1 MDAEVQAFWSRL
13 PVQAHSKAVLLGER
27 LKPNISRFGEAVVSA
42 VLKVKAPSVHRAAQ
56 HQTPP
61 PYSFRCR
68 RRAALPAKCLPRH
81 FPEAPAE
88 GKIIVIAC
96 GKAAAGMAKATERHY
111 EWRDTP
117 AQLTGI
123 AITRYGFGEPLK
135 MLRLVEAG
143 HPVPDEASE
152 HAAVEAMKLAR
163 LAQPDDLILFL
174 ISAGASALCA
184 APAGDVTLA
193 EKQALT
199 KALLNSGA
207 RIHEMNCVRKHISR
221 CKGGRLAA
229 CAAAATLVTLAISD
243 TPGDEPET
251 IGSGPTCPDPT
262 TLAEAR
268 RIISKYRIDIPP
280 SIRWA
285 LADAANETPKPGDPI
300 FAKAR
305 FELVATGRDSLLAA
319 GELARGLGFDVIM
332 LGDSLEGEAR
342 DVAQLHAQLAKR
354 CLADGRRA
362 VIPSGGELTVT
373 VKGSGQGGPNQE
385 YALALAAALDGEK
398 GIAALA
404 GDTDGTDG
412 GTGSPLDPAGAII
425 DWSTIS
431 RAATH
436 NLLPATFLA
445 NKDSTGFFRL
455 TSDLVVCG
463 PTGTN
468 VNDFRAI
475 VVDSSIRD

>member
-1 MDAEVQAFWSRL
+1 VPLNTRRFLQTLFDA
-13 PVQAHSKAVLLGER
+13 AV
-27 LKPNISRFGEAVVSA
+27 A
-42 VLKVKAPSVHRAAQ
+42 
-56 HQTPP
+56 
-61 PYSFRCR
+61 
-68 RRAALPAKCLPRH
+68 AALPAKCLPRH
-81 FPEAPAE
+81 FPEAPAD

-96 GKAAAGMAKATERHY
+96 GKAAAGMARAAEKHY
-111 EWRDTP
+111 GQRETP
-117 AQLTGI
+117 FLSGV
-123 AITRYGFGEPLK
+123 AITRYGFGEPLTT
-135 MLRLVEAG
+135 LGLIEAG
-143 HPVPDEASE
+143 HPVPDKASE
-152 HAAVEAMKLAR
+152 YAAAEAMKLAR
-163 LAQPDDLILFL
+163 SAKPNDLVLFL
-174 ISAGASALCA
+174 VSGGASALCA
-184 APAGDVTLA
+184 APAGDVTLS

-221 CKGGRLAA
+221 FKGGRLAA
-229 CAAAATLVTLAISD
+229 CAPAATLVTLAISD
-243 TPGDEPET
+243 TPGDEPDS
-251 IGSGPTCPDPT
+251 IGSGPTCADPT

-268 RIISKYRIDIPP
+268 RIIAKYGITVPP
-280 SIRWA
+280 SIKAA
-285 LADAANETPKPGDPI
+285 LADPANETPKPGDPI
-300 FAKAR
+300 FANAR

-319 GELARGLGFDVIM
+319 GELARGLGYDVIM

-354 CLADGRRA
+354 CHADGRRA
-362 VIPSGGELTVT
+362 VILSGGELTVT
-373 VKGSGQGGPNQE
+373 VKGNGRGGPNQE
-385 YALALAAALDGEK
+385 YALALAIALDGEK

-412 GTGSPLDPAGAII
+412 GTGSALDPAGAVI

-445 NKDSTGFFRL
+445 NNDSTGFFRL
-455 TSDLVVCG
+455 TNDLLVCG